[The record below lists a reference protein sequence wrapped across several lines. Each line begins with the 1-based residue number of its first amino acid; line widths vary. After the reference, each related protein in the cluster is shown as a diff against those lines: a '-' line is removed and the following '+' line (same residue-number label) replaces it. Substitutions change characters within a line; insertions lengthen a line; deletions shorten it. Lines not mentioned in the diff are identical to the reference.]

1 MSAGSSPA
9 PATKT
14 KIMFLLDITDFF
26 SSLFEVGFIVISFI
40 IGILIT
46 GMLLVS
52 IFDGV
57 QKRIYNNKKKW
68 DDENKILRG
77 WNLAHRLGMKSELW
91 DVQPQSSN
99 ILDGCVGNEIT
110 FKYFLKYKIFT
121 YICTVLWRNGIFEFC
136 TYYINKK
143 VINMGM

>member
-1 MSAGSSPA
+1 
-9 PATKT
+9 
-14 KIMFLLDITDFF
+14 MFLLDITDFF

-77 WNLAHRLGMKSELW
+77 
-91 DVQPQSSN
+91 
-99 ILDGCVGNEIT
+99 
-110 FKYFLKYKIFT
+110 
-121 YICTVLWRNGIFEFC
+121 
-136 TYYINKK
+136 
-143 VINMGM
+143 

>member
-1 MSAGSSPA
+1 VSAGSSPA

-26 SSLFEVGFIVISFI
+26 SSLFEVGFIVISFV

-46 GMLLVS
+46 GMLLLS

-77 WNLAHRLGMKSELW
+77 
-91 DVQPQSSN
+91 
-99 ILDGCVGNEIT
+99 
-110 FKYFLKYKIFT
+110 
-121 YICTVLWRNGIFEFC
+121 
-136 TYYINKK
+136 
-143 VINMGM
+143 